1 MARIAEVLL
10 AAFALIGI
18 CSAIPK
24 TSTTAPASSSVIQ
37 AEHVV
42 ALADGSEP
50 MPLCRGKS
58 CK

>member
-1 MARIAEVLL
+1 MNRTLEVLL

-18 CSAIPK
+18 YCAIPK
-24 TSTTAPASSSVIQ
+24 SSSQASTSGIQ

-42 ALADGSEP
+42 LVADGSEP
-50 MPLCRGKS
+50 MPLCRGRA

>member
-24 TSTTAPASSSVIQ
+24 SSYQTSTTQVQ

-42 ALADGSEP
+42 VLADGSEP

>member
-18 CSAIPK
+18 CSAIPR
-24 TSTTAPASSSVIQ
+24 SSSQTSPTVIQ
-37 AEHVV
+37 PQHVI

>member
-18 CSAIPK
+18 CSAIPRTSSQ
-24 TSTTAPASSSVIQ
+24 TSTATIQ
-37 AEHVV
+37 PVHIV